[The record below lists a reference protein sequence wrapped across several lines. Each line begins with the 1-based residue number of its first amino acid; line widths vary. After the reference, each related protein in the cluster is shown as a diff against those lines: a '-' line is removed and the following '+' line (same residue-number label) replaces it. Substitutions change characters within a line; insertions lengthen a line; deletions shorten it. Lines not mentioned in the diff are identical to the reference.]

1 VKDRQK
7 TELLTKIGYLQLTKM
22 ECKYVST
29 EVTVPWYLIKELDSA
44 DVYVKNRRHTRI
56 DLVGIQFEYLPLSK
70 QYTEKVYIEVLD
82 KEIGK
87 KVIKKPILRGIEIKV
102 SRSDLKNGFIHLGC
116 HYNYLMTPKGL
127 IKSKNEIDKRV
138 GIIEVDLDIF
148 EVKKYHPPF
157 SGISDLVGLKI
168 IRRPKRSPVS
178 EVAVERVLAQIP
190 RTLTNQTRN
199 WLVKELERSKTK

>member
-1 VKDRQK
+1 MKDKQK
-7 TELLTKIGYLQLTKM
+7 TELLTKIGYLQLKKM
-22 ECKYVST
+22 ECIYVST
-29 EVTVPWYLIKELDSA
+29 EVTVPWYLIPELDTA

-56 DLVGIQFEYLPLSK
+56 DLIGIQYEYLPLSK
-70 QYTEKVYIEVLD
+70 QIVVKDFGNGIQ
-82 KEIGK
+82 K
-87 KVIKKPILRGIEIKV
+87 KIIKKPILRGIEIKV

-127 IKSKNEIDKRV
+127 IKSKNKIDKRV

-148 EVKKYHPPF
+148 EIKKYHSPF

-168 IRRPKRSPVS
+168 IRNPKRSPVS
-178 EVAVERVLAQIP
+178 EVAVERVLEQIP

-199 WLVKELERSKTK
+199 WLLKELEKGGQI